1 MNMKTNLKDLA
12 SLEASIDAKKVG
24 DIVIDALQEI
34 LPHVRGASTADIMMA
49 YCVMIKSTLIG
60 MELTE
65 EERGQAKALF
75 DRMYPQVLADHLVVT
90 GHGNA
95 AIH

>member
-1 MNMKTNLKDLA
+1 MKTNLKDLA
-12 SLEASIDAKKVG
+12 ILEASIDAKIVG
-24 DIVIDALQEI
+24 DMVIDALQEI

-60 MELTE
+60 MDLTE

-75 DRMYPQVLADHLVVT
+75 DRMYPQVLVDRFVATSHMSS
-90 GHGNA
+90 

>member
-1 MNMKTNLKDLA
+1 MKTNLKDLA
-12 SLEASIDAKKVG
+12 ILEASIDAKKVG
-24 DIVIDALQEI
+24 DMVIDGLQEI

-60 MELTE
+60 MDLTE

-75 DRMYPQVLADHLVVT
+75 DRMYPQVLVDRFVATSHMSS
-90 GHGNA
+90 

>member
-1 MNMKTNLKDLA
+1 M
-12 SLEASIDAKKVG
+12 
-24 DIVIDALQEI
+24 VIDALQEI

-60 MELTE
+60 MDLTE

-75 DRMYPQVLADHLVVT
+75 DRMYPQVLVDRFVATSHMSS
-90 GHGNA
+90 

>member
-1 MNMKTNLKDLA
+1 MKTNLKDLA

-34 LPHVRGASTADIMMA
+34 LPHVRGASAADIMMA

-60 MELTE
+60 MDLTE

-75 DRMYPQVLADHLVVT
+75 DRMYPQVLVDRFVATSHMSS
-90 GHGNA
+90 

>member
-1 MNMKTNLKDLA
+1 MKTNLKDLA
-12 SLEASIDAKKVG
+12 ILEASIDAKKVG
-24 DIVIDALQEI
+24 DMVIDALQEI

-60 MELTE
+60 MDLTE

-75 DRMYPQVLADHLVVT
+75 DRMYPQVLVDRFVATSHMSS
-90 GHGNA
+90 